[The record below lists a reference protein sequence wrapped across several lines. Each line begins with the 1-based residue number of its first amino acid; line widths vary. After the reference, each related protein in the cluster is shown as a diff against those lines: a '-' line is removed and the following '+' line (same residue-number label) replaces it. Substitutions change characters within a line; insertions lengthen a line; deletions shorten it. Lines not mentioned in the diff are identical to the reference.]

1 MKDLIERLRDEIELY
16 NADMDSDTLEACL
29 FEAADALERMQWNP
43 DMEAGKL
50 EDGTD
55 ILVCSVEGVEI
66 AWWSEGNNE
75 WLTREGK
82 YTWAD
87 PTKWM
92 HLPPAP

>member
-1 MKDLIERLRDEIELY
+1 MKYLIERLREWGGLDFV
-16 NADMDSDTLEACL
+16 EAIDL
-29 FEAADALERMQWNP
+29 MTEAADALERMQWNP